1 MFPGFSQLVP
11 RGLLA
16 PTPIFPKVSSE
27 PFRTVI
33 LLKLMNMG
41 NAKQTGEER
50 VFLVF
55 FFFFFGKSVP
65 VLYIFPPKRKKTQ
78 ASRRNDACLIF
89 AFLVSLSKS

>member
-55 FFFFFGKSVP
+55 FFFFLVN
-65 VLYIFPPKRKKTQ
+65 LYRFYTFSPKKE
-78 ASRRNDACLIF
+78 RRLRLRGGTMLA
-89 AFLVSLSKS
+89 